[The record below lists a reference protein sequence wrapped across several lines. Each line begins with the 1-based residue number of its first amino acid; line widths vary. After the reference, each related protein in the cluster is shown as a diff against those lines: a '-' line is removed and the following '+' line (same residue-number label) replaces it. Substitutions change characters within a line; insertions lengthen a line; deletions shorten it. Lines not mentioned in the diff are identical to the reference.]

1 MFLNAEASQLNDKL
15 LFNQRADQRT
25 WHLGFG
31 VGLHLQELA
40 IKNNGY
46 TTPDNLNWVVENNSY
61 SPGFNLC
68 GLVDFKLSN
77 FFNLRLSPG
86 LMFGN
91 RNITM
96 HELNNNETLKQ
107 SIKSVYLLCPVELK
121 YSALRYHNVRPYI
134 LGGLIPTTDVN
145 RRRGEVIA
153 LKYIDLM
160 ASIGFGCDI
169 YMPYF
174 KLNPELKFCFGLT
187 DAIQHER
194 PDLSDGDIINITRSI
209 KRART
214 SMIVLTFYFE

>member
-1 MFLNAEASQLNDKL
+1 M
-15 LFNQRADQRT
+15 
-25 WHLGFG
+25 G
-31 VGLHLQELA
+31 
-40 IKNNGY
+40 
-46 TTPDNLNWVVENNSY
+46 SY
-61 SPGFNLC
+61 LC
-68 GLVDFKLSN
+68 IIDS
-77 FFNLRLSPG
+77 
-86 LMFGN
+86 
-91 RNITM
+91 
-96 HELNNNETLKQ
+96 
-107 SIKSVYLLCPVELK
+107 
-121 YSALRYHNVRPYI
+121 
-134 LGGLIPTTDVN
+134 PTTDVN